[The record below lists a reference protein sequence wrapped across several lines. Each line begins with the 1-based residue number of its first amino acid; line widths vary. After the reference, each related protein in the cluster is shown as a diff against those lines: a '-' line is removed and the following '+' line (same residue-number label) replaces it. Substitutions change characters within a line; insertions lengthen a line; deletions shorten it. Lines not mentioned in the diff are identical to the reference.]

1 MPRPI
6 HGCGPHRLHHLQL
19 SALGAQLHH
28 TLSHRASRNIFESSV
43 GGPSSH
49 PTHLPPRAAR
59 PRAARSLAARACS
72 DLASTRIRAAPKL
85 TPPHASKRPQRI
97 LAWGTYDLGK
107 PRVRILLRGLRE
119 NGVAVIECHHP
130 VWAGVE
136 DKSQVKDVR
145 ARMRL
150 ALRWLLAYPRLLWC
164 YLRAPGHD
172 AVLFPYLGQLDILIL
187 WPLAKLRR
195 RPLILDAFLSL
206 YNTVVEDRQLI
217 GRRNPL
223 AWALYGWEWL
233 ACHAADW
240 ILVDTHA
247 HGAYF
252 QHAYGIDAKR
262 IHRVLVGVEP
272 ERFPPAPQP
281 NPDRR
286 TPDRRDRAGDGAEP
300 FRVLFYGQ
308 FIPLHGIDTVVR
320 AAKLTE
326 GEHVHW
332 HLIGTGQEAPRIER
346 LLADIQP
353 NNLTWTRWVPYP
365 ELVQQIHTADVCLGI
380 FGATDK
386 ATRVIPNKVF
396 QILAAGRP
404 LITRD
409 SPAARELAPAPRTTL
424 IPAADPTALAA
435 TVCARRDGPG
445 TESTNA
451 STTPDSTMA
460 DISPAAV
467 VRPLVGLLDLAGS

>member
-1 MPRPI
+1 M
-6 HGCGPHRLHHLQL
+6 
-19 SALGAQLHH
+19 
-28 TLSHRASRNIFESSV
+28 
-43 GGPSSH
+43 
-49 PTHLPPRAAR
+49 
-59 PRAARSLAARACS
+59 
-72 DLASTRIRAAPKL
+72 
-85 TPPHASKRPQRI
+85 TPPPASKRPKRI

-119 NGVAVIECHHP
+119 NGVLIIECHRH
-130 VWAGVE
+130 VWSGVE
-136 DKSQVKDVR
+136 DKSQVKGVR
-145 ARMRL
+145 AGMRL

-252 QHAYGIDAKR
+252 QHTYGIDAKR

-272 ERFPPAPQP
+272 ERFPPAPPQNRSQRTQGSGTV
-281 NPDRR
+281 NPY
-286 TPDRRDRAGDGAEP
+286 
-300 FRVLFYGQ
+300 RVLFYGQ

-326 GEHVHW
+326 GENIHW

-346 LLADIQP
+346 LVADLQP

-365 ELVQQIHTADVCLGI
+365 ELVQQIHNAEVCLGI

-386 ATRVIPNKVF
+386 AARVIPNKVF

-404 LITRD
+404 VITRD
-409 SPAARELAPAPRTTL
+409 GPAARELATLAPAVRL
-424 IPAADPTALAA
+424 IAPTDPTALAA
-435 TVCARRDGPG
+435 AVRALRRRPALVSTVDGASRDLIESAIGP
-445 TESTNA
+445 T
-451 STTPDSTMA
+451 
-460 DISPAAV
+460 AV
-467 VRPLVGLLDLAGS
+467 VASLATRLRELRCEQIPCAES